1 MIALAPAP
9 SSATRRAARCT
20 STQNTWQDRFLRL
33 LPKIRLIARC
43 AFRKLPAAERE
54 DAVEEVIANT
64 FVAYA
69 RLVER
74 GKESIAYAWPLSRYA
89 VAQYRAGRRVGTS
102 LDVHDVLS
110 PYCQKRNGLVSRS
123 FSLCHES
130 NQWEELAVEDRCATP
145 ADVAAC
151 RLDFRAWLRG
161 LDRAKRTAA
170 KLLAG
175 GATTTDAAQQLGLSH
190 SRVSQLRR
198 ELKEAWQR
206 FQGEG
211 LTMAVA

>member
-9 SSATRRAARCT
+9 PSSTRRAPRHSNA
-20 STQNTWQDRFLRL
+20 QNTWQNRFLQL

-43 AFRKLPAAERE
+43 AFRKLPADERE
-54 DAVEEVIANT
+54 DAVEEVIAST

-74 GKESIAYAWPLSRYA
+74 GKDSIAYAWPLGRYA
-89 VAQYRAGRRVGTS
+89 VAQYRAGRRVGS
-102 LDVHDVLS
+102 RLDVHDVMA
-110 PYCQKRNGLVSRS
+110 PYCQKRYGLVSRS
-123 FSLCHES
+123 FSFCPES
-130 NQWEELAVEDRCATP
+130 GQWEELAVEDRRATP

-161 LDRAKRTAA
+161 LDRTKRTAA

-175 GATTTDAAQQLGLSH
+175 GATTTDAAKQLGLSQG
-190 SRVSQLRR
+190 RVSQLRQ
-198 ELKEAWQR
+198 ELKEAWQQ
-206 FQGEG
+206 FQGE
-211 LTMAVA
+211 M